1 MDIKLYNFKEIGD
14 YRGVLVPIE
23 QLKNI
28 PFEIKRIYYMYDTKE
43 EIVRGKHAHKTLQQI
58 LICINGQ
65 CKVLLDDGKEKSV
78 VNLDRRN
85 LGLYIGPNTWREMFE
100 FSEEAV
106 LVVLASDYYKEEDYI
121 RDYNKFLES
130 VN

>member
-28 PFEIKRIYYMYDTKE
+28 PFEIRRIYYMYDTKE
-43 EIVRGKHAHKTLQQI
+43 DVVRGKHAHKTLQQI

-65 CKVLLDDGKEKSV
+65 CKILLDDGEEKSV

>member
-28 PFEIKRIYYMYDTKE
+28 PFEIKRIYYMYDTKK